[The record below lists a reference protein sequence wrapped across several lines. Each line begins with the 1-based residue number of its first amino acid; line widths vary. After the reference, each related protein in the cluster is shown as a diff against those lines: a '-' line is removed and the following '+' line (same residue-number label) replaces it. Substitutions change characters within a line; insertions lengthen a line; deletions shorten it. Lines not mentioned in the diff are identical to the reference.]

1 MAVVVKR
8 VVSCRET
15 AQRSGLLE
23 KTEVKERRRGCVDVG
38 AQQQLPGYRLI
49 DFFFF
54 LGLGKS

>member
-8 VVSCRET
+8 VVGCHET
-15 AQRSGLLE
+15 AQWSGLLE

-49 DFFFF
+49 DFFF
-54 LGLGKS
+54 